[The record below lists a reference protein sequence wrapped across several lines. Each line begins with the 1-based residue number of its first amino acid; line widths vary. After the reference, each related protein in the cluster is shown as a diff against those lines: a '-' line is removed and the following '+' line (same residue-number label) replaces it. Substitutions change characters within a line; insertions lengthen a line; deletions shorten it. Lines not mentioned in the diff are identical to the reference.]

1 MQCAFTTAAVT
12 VATNAAAATT
22 NVSATSR
29 EQKHGDW
36 NWEGGTKNSDNQR
49 WGVYRKRKRCVYL
62 IE

>member
-36 NWEGGTKNSDNQR
+36 NWEGGGQKIVTTKDGEYIER
-49 WGVYRKRKRCVYL
+49 EKGVC
-62 IE
+62 I